1 MTDSPW
7 TFGGSDGQLTVKTHV
22 TGRASR
28 LGHRLTIAMTSWTA
42 TVTWAADEPATVDLS
57 VDVDSLEVVRG
68 EGGVTPLSGAEK
80 ALARSNALKTLG
92 AERFPTIRFRA
103 DEVVAADGGYRLSG
117 TLEIRGKDRP
127 QTVELRVEDLG
138 DEWRLSCDV
147 QVRQS
152 EFGIKPYSMFI
163 GAMKV
168 ADEVTVSFTGC
179 RAKNRSA

>member
-1 MTDSPW
+1 VTDSPW
-7 TFGGSDGQLTVKTHV
+7 TFSGSDGRLTVKTDV

-28 LGHRLTIAMTSWTA
+28 LGHRLTIAMNAWNA
-42 TVTWAADEPATVDLS
+42 TVTWTADEPATVDLN

-80 ALARSNALKTLG
+80 ALARSNALKALG
-92 AERFPTIRFRA
+92 AERFPAIRFRA
-103 DEVVAADGGYRLSG
+103 DEVVTAGGGYRLSG
-117 TLEIRGKDRP
+117 TLDIRGNTRP
-127 QTVELRVEDLG
+127 KSVDLGVEDLG

-152 EFGIKPYSMFI
+152 EFGVKPYSMFV

-168 ADEVTVSFTGC
+168 ADEVTVSFTGR
-179 RAKNRSA
+179 RAKDR